1 MGIKVVEEG
10 GGEDTATKKLTDKTL
25 QTDIEPSPQAC
36 FDVLGALKDGRNIS
50 LMSLVDPKLNP
61 DLSRYLLK
69 QPNETAGVNDDDPTR
84 PESMTIG
91 EMRPGIYGQREN
103 RTADRV
109 KDGPQTDMMALPAY
123 FKDMQE
129 VFGRSN
135 YFDLVRNHNQVI
147 STPDGKTIAE
157 LGGNP
162 TDRPEHDHDHS
173 ADSETVEAARQAI
186 QQKPN
191 EPTILFNFDS
201 HSDMWTGPVKQ
212 GQESIAQW
220 VNAVLKT
227 NPNVNEVYWVLPQDF
242 KDNKEIRDFYFEHKG
257 EMPDYDTVFVTA
269 PPDMTLYLDKGS
281 GALLTKKP
289 DNYSEEAYRTIQFHK
304 RTLDELPDFAGK
316 RTAVSIDL
324 DFFDNRGY
332 DTTMEA
338 AVNYKGDEGFQK
350 FVQTLKDRNIRPD
363 FTTVSASPEYVRS
376 EHARELLRFSSLVA
390 EATAAKMDAVAVPAE
405 NQVYSVKPHDA
416 IQANRADNQG
426 LQLLYELF
434 KTDSRSNTPNDSI
447 DLNVDSPKLK
457 AALEATRRVY
467 GAENDEVA
475 KQILQRLDKMDGNE
489 NGVVEF
495 EAIEALLLRVCSQ
508 GRPEQRLKKDPT
520 R

>member
-10 GGEDTATKKLTDKTL
+10 GEDTAANKLTDRNP
-25 QTDIEPSPQAC
+25 QTEIQPSPQAC
-36 FDVLGALKDGRNIS
+36 FDIVGALKEGRNIS

-61 DLSRYLLK
+61 DLASYLFK
-69 QPNETAGVNDDDPTR
+69 QPNETSGIGDDDPTR
-84 PESMTIG
+84 PESMVIG

-103 RTADRV
+103 RSADRL
-109 KDGPQTDMMALPAY
+109 KDGPGTDMMALPPY

-147 STPDGKTIAE
+147 STPDGQTIAQ
-157 LGGNP
+157 LGRAPGDSP
-162 TDRPEHDHDHS
+162 QHDHDHA

-186 QQKPN
+186 QQKPDQ
-191 EPTILFNFDS
+191 PTVLFNFDS
-201 HSDMWTGPVKQ
+201 HSDMWTGPVQK

-242 KDNKEIRDFYFEHKG
+242 KDNKEIREFYFEHPG
-257 EMPDYDTVFVTA
+257 EMPNYDTVFVTA
-269 PPDMTLYLDKGS
+269 PPDMTLYLDKDS

-350 FVQTLKDRNIRPD
+350 FVQTLKDRDIRPD

-390 EATAAKMDAVAVPAE
+390 EATGAKMDAVAVPGE
-405 NQVYSVKPHDA
+405 NQVYSTKPHDS
-416 IQANRADNQG
+416 IQVNRADNPG

-434 KTDSRSNTPNDSI
+434 KADSRSNTPNDSI

-457 AALEATRRVY
+457 AALEATRRIY
-467 GAENDEVA
+467 GTQSDQVA
-475 KQILQRLDKMDGNE
+475 KQILQRLDQMDGNQ
-489 NGVVEF
+489 NGVLEF
-495 EAIEALLLRVCSQ
+495 EAIESLLLRVCAKQ
-508 GRPEQRLKKDPT
+508 PPERLKKDPS